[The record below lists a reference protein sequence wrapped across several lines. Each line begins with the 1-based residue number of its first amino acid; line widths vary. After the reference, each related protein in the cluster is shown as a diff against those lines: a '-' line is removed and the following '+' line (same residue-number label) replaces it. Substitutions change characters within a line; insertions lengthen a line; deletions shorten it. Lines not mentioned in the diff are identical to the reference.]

1 MKEYQRE
8 KVGVLYVSY
17 DGMLEPLG
25 QSQVLAYLKEIAKDY
40 SIHLI
45 SFEKDNYWKNS
56 LERKQISLDIAS
68 FGIHW
73 NPLRYHKRPTSLAT
87 LWDIVAGIF
96 IGLHLVFRYRLK
108 IVHARSYVPSVMALI
123 IKRFIPIK
131 FIFDMRGFWA
141 DERVDGGLWPK
152 EGKLY
157 RIAKTCEKR
166 FLLNADHV
174 VSLTNA
180 AVEELKKFPYLINQT
195 PPITVISTC
204 ANLEIFS
211 PPKTQNLKK
220 DFTLGYVGSI
230 GTWYLFDEVLECF
243 NQLLL
248 IKPSAKL
255 IIVNRDSHKF
265 IFDRLTYF
273 KIPQSSVKVVS
284 AQHREIPNLMA
295 QMNAGIFFIKP
306 EFSKIA
312 SAPTKLAE
320 FLGCGVPCLSN
331 SGVGD
336 MEEQLRENL
345 IGVTVNSFDSE
356 SLKKGIEDLLNLVSD
371 PNVSERCVNSAKKYF
386 SLENGVKLYNQI
398 YYSLSKS

>member
-1 MKEYQRE
+1 
-8 KVGVLYVSY
+8 
-17 DGMLEPLG
+17 MLEPLG
-25 QSQVLAYLKEIAKDY
+25 QSQVLSYLKLLCREHT
-40 SIHLI
+40 IHLI
-45 SFEKDNYWKNS
+45 SFEKPEDWNKKDSRN
-56 LERKQISLDIAS
+56 LIAQE
-68 FGIHW
+68 ILINRIIWH
-73 NPLRYHKRPTSLAT
+73 PLKYHKTPSALAT
-87 LWDIVAGIF
+87 IWDIFCGTCL
-96 IGLHLVFRYRLK
+96 GLFLTIRYGLK
-108 IVHARSYVPSVMALI
+108 IVHARSYVPSIMSLV
-123 IKRFIPIK
+123 IKRITGIK
-131 FIFDMRGFWA
+131 FLFDMRGFWA
-141 DERVDGGLWPK
+141 DERVDGGLWPR
-152 EGKLY
+152 EGNLY
-157 RIAKTCEKR
+157 RIAKTCEKK
-166 FLLNADHV
+166 FLLNTDHV

-180 AVEELKKFPYLINQT
+180 AVKEIKKIPYLINQT

-211 PPKTQNLKK
+211 PPKIQNLKK
-220 DFTLGYVGSI
+220 DFTLGYVGSV

-255 IIVNRDSHKF
+255 IIVNRESHKF

-320 FLGCGVPCLSN
+320 FLGCGIPCLSN